1 MRIVSY
7 LLILLILASCG
18 NRDINNAM
26 YANEDQ
32 KLPYLGQYQLVESN
46 GKTDTIHHTVG
57 EFKLVNQD
65 SMEISNQDVEGKIY
79 VADFFFTSCPTL
91 CPKMKTQMLRVYDST
106 LNDPDVL
113 ILSHTIDPE
122 YDSVAV
128 LKGFADQLGVTSDKW
143 HFLTGK
149 KEDIYKLGQ
158 TSYMVT
164 AIEDP
169 TEPGGYIHSGA
180 FLLVDKEGRIRGV
193 YDGTNP
199 VEVNDLLK
207 DLKKLQKEHES

>member
-1 MRIVSY
+1 MRIASFL
-7 LLILLILASCG
+7 LLIIIFSCSRSG
-18 NRDINNAM
+18 DFDNDM
-26 YANEDQ
+26 MDQ
-32 KLPYLGQYQLVESN
+32 NKPLPYLGQPQLVDMEN
-46 GKTDTIHHTVG
+46 GKTDTIYHKIG
-57 EFKLVNQD
+57 DFKLINQD
-65 SMEISNQDVEGKIY
+65 SVEVSNKDVEGKIY

-91 CPKMKTQMLRVYDST
+91 CPKMKTQMLRVYDSIQD
-106 LNDPDVL
+106 DPNII

-128 LKGFADQLGVTSDKW
+128 LKAFADQLGVTSEKW

-164 AIEDP
+164 AIEDAS
-169 TEPGGYIHSGA
+169 EPGGYIHSGA
-180 FLLVDKEGRIRGV
+180 FLLVDGKGHIRGV

-199 VEVNDLLK
+199 VEVNDLMK
-207 DLKKLQKEHES
+207 DLRKLQKENAN

>member
-1 MRIVSY
+1 MH
-7 LLILLILASCG
+7 G
-18 NRDINNAM
+18 AM
-26 YANEDQ
+26 YADQDQ
-32 KLPYLGQYQLVESN
+32 KLPYLGQYQLIDKDDGTV
-46 GKTDTIHHTVG
+46 DTVKHTVG

-65 SMEISNQDVEGKIY
+65 SLIISNEDVKGKIY

-91 CPKMKTQMLRVYDST
+91 CPKMKTQMLRVYDSIQDD
-106 LNDPDVL
+106 NDVL

-122 YDSVAV
+122 YDSVAL
-128 LKGFADQLGVTSDKW
+128 LKDFADQLGVTSDKW

-149 KEDIYKLGQ
+149 KEEIYKLGQ

-180 FLLVDKEGRIRGV
+180 FLLVDKEGHIRGV

-207 DLKKLQKEHES
+207 DLNNLKKENAG